1 MAKNTK
7 RTSSTATKEP
17 RTTRTTKSSLSKP
30 TTDTKTFIPRK
41 TKLKCKNKKQKDFAN
56 LIDEKEIVIAS
67 GPSGVGKSYITI
79 AKAIELLENSEN
91 PYKTIIISK
100 PAVEA
105 GEKHGFLPGDMK
117 EKMEPYVASSIDIID
132 KLLGKTTREKLVEN
146 GHIKVEALAFI
157 RGKSIDNAILVMEE
171 AQNMSPSQVKTLLTR
186 IGENS
191 KFIISGD
198 LDQSDKYTDV
208 KYSGLYDIM
217 ARHRNIDEIGFFEF
231 SNEDIVRNPIIC
243 KILKNY
249 GGETIIPHSSDIKP
263 QKVDRIKIYKVDTK
277 AKTKNTTWFKNIIN
291 KIF

>member
-117 EKMEPYVASSIDIID
+117 EKMEPYVASSIDIVD